1 MTVGKRPIF
10 RHVLAWCVIGCLS
23 VVLCISFVLTAQAY
37 NLLGGRW
44 PNQPVKG
51 VCCAHFHVQYLG
63 MSSKDSTGWDNG
75 RYAWNVSPANF
86 DVYPYQ
92 SAVISMG
99 DYNFGSNG
107 CGGCDGI
114 TYLNPCNSC
123 TYTSASLYENSYY
136 TSMSQY
142 TAAVVQSVTAH
153 EIGHMVGLAHSN
165 GCVLMNPYTFGSG
178 SRWGGCGI
186 NAPRSDDV
194 NGVNAQY

>member
-1 MTVGKRPIF
+1 MTKEKRLNIKRLF
-10 RHVLAWCVIGCLS
+10 TCCL
-23 VVLCISFVLTAQAY
+23 ISFLSITLLLSFSTTAQAY

-44 PNQPVKG
+44 AGQPG
-51 VCCAHFHVQYLG
+51 PHACCAHFHSQYLG

-75 RYAWNVSPANF
+75 SYAWNVSPADF
-86 DVYPYQ
+86 DVNRYS
-92 SAVISMG
+92 SAVIAMG
-99 DYNFGSNG
+99 DYNFGSTG

-114 TYLNPCNSC
+114 TYLNPCNNC
-123 TYTSASLYENSYY
+123 TYTSATLYENSYY
-136 TSMSQY
+136 SSMSNY
-142 TAAVVQSVTAH
+142 TAAVIQSVTAH

-186 NAPRSDDV
+186 NTPRSDDI